1 MFTCMPG
8 SVVGIGWLATPNV
21 LTLYCMPASPTTGV
35 SIVPWLVG
43 FSAGAAGNTAGIEI
57 CVVVPRLLDPVMAS
71 VLAWPENLSVPI
83 GDDELFDSGAAS
95 VSVAY

>member
-1 MFTCMPG
+1 MFICMPG
-8 SVVGIGWLATPNV
+8 SVVGIGSLATPNV
-21 LTLYCMPASPTTGV
+21 LTLYCIPASPTAGV

-43 FSAGAAGNTAGIEI
+43 FFADDAGSTAGAEI
-57 CVVVPRLLDPVMAS
+57 CVLVPRALVPVMAS

-83 GDDELFDSGAAS
+83 GDDELVDSGAAS